1 MIKIRIKDNNISP
14 RFIKKN
20 SQISKNQKKPIT
32 LPTKLINYIMIL
44 IETVEKLKEVLFR
57 IKSNGKTIGLVPTM
71 GALHEGHISLIKK
84 AKSENQVVVV
94 SIFVNPL
101 QFNDPKD
108 LEKYPRDLEK
118 DLLLIE
124 NFTDIV
130 FAPSEMEVFP
140 TAPVDKYDFGELDK
154 IMEGVSRPGHFN
166 GVATIVKRLFEFVQ
180 PNRAYFGEKD
190 FQQLAIIRNL
200 VEQLKIDVAIQSCPI
215 VRESNGLAMS
225 SRNQLLSFAKRN
237 IAAKVYGV
245 INKSKALNATSVKK
259 INDFVL
265 AEIKKLEP
273 ITLDYFSIINDT
285 TLQPVES
292 LDDAKGVV
300 ACVAYI
306 IGEVRL
312 VDMIRFK

>member
-1 MIKIRIKDNNISP
+1 
-14 RFIKKN
+14 
-20 SQISKNQKKPIT
+20 
-32 LPTKLINYIMIL
+32 MIL

-101 QFNDPKD
+101 QFNDPND

-124 NFTDIV
+124 SFTDIV
-130 FAPSEMEVFP
+130 FAPTEKEIFP
-140 TAPVDKYDFGELDK
+140 TPPEEKYDFGDLDK
-154 IMEGVSRPGHFN
+154 IMEGASRPGHFN
-166 GVATIVKRLFEFVQ
+166 GVAAIVKRLFDFVQ
-180 PNRAYFGEKD
+180 PDRAYFGEKD
-190 FQQLAIIRNL
+190 FQQLAIIRKL
-200 VEQLKIDVAIQSCPI
+200 IEQTKLDIGIVSCPV

-237 IAAKVYGV
+237 IASKVYGI
-245 INKSKALNATSVKK
+245 INKSKALNVSGVKK

-265 AEIKKLEP
+265 AETKKLEP
-273 ITLDYFSIINDT
+273 VTLEYFTMVDDA

-312 VDMIRFK
+312 IDMIRFK

>member
-1 MIKIRIKDNNISP
+1 
-14 RFIKKN
+14 
-20 SQISKNQKKPIT
+20 
-32 LPTKLINYIMIL
+32 MIL
-44 IETVEKLKEVLFR
+44 IETIEKLKEVLSR
-57 IKSNGKTIGLVPTM
+57 MRNNGKTIGLVPTT

-101 QFNDPKD
+101 QFNNPND

-124 NFTDIV
+124 NITDIV
-130 FAPSEMEVFP
+130 FAPSAQDIFP
-140 TAPVDKYDFGELDK
+140 TEPDEKYDFGELDT
-154 IMEGVSRPGHFN
+154 IMEGISRPGHFN
-166 GVATIVKRLFEFVQ
+166 GVAIIVKRLFDYVQ
-180 PNRAYFGEKD
+180 PDRAYFGEKD
-190 FQQLAIIRNL
+190 FQQLAVIRQL
-200 VEQLKIDVAIQSCPI
+200 MKQLKSNVTIVSCPV
-215 VRESNGLAMS
+215 VRESTGLAMS

-237 IAAKVYGV
+237 IAAKVYV
-245 INKSKALNATSVKK
+245 AVNKSKALNTPNVKK

-265 AEIKKLEP
+265 AEVKKLEP
-273 ITLDYFSIINDT
+273 ITLDYFIMINEA

-300 ACVAYI
+300 ACVAFI

-312 VDMIRFK
+312 IDMIRFK

>member
-84 AKSENQVVVV
+84 AKSENQVVVL

-101 QFNDPKD
+101 QFNNPND
-108 LEKYPRDLEK
+108 LEKYPRNLEK

-124 NFTDIV
+124 GFTDIV
-130 FAPSEMEVFP
+130 FAPSTAEIYP
-140 TAPVDKYDFGELDK
+140 TTPEEKYDFGELDK
-154 IMEGVSRPGHFN
+154 TMEGASRPGHFN
-166 GVATIVKRLFEFVQ
+166 GVAAIVKRLFDYIQ
-180 PNRAYFGEKD
+180 PDKAYFGEKD
-190 FQQLAIIRNL
+190 FQQLAIIHQL
-200 VEQLKIDVAIQSCPI
+200 VEQTKVDITIVACPV
-215 VRESNGLAMS
+215 VRETNGLAMS
-225 SRNQLLSFAKRN
+225 SRNQLLSFAKKN
-237 IAAKVYGV
+237 IASKVYG
-245 INKSKALNATSVKK
+245 IITKSKALGTPSVKK
-259 INDFVL
+259 INDFVS
-265 AEIKKLEP
+265 AEVKKLDP
-273 ITLDYFSIINDT
+273 ITLDYFTIIDDA

-300 ACVAYI
+300 ACVAFV

-312 VDMIRFK
+312 IDMIRFK

>member
-1 MIKIRIKDNNISP
+1 
-14 RFIKKN
+14 
-20 SQISKNQKKPIT
+20 
-32 LPTKLINYIMIL
+32 MIL
-44 IETVEKLKEVLFR
+44 IETIEKLKEVLSR
-57 IKSNGKTIGLVPTM
+57 MRNNGKTIGLVPTM

-101 QFNDPKD
+101 QFNNPND
-108 LEKYPRDLEK
+108 LEKYRRDLEK

-124 NFTDIV
+124 SITDIV
-130 FAPSEMEVFP
+130 FAPSAQEIFP
-140 TAPVDKYDFGELDK
+140 TKPKEKYDFGELETM
-154 IMEGVSRPGHFN
+154 MEGKSRPGHFN
-166 GVATIVKRLFEFVQ
+166 GVAIIVKRLFDYVQ

-190 FQQLAIIRNL
+190 FQQLAIINQL
-200 VEQLKIDVAIQSCPI
+200 VKEIKENVTIVSCPV
-215 VRESNGLAMS
+215 VRESTGLAMS

-237 IAAKVYGV
+237 IASKVYV
-245 INKSKALNATSVKK
+245 AINKSKALNTPNVKK

-265 AEIKKLEP
+265 AEVKKLEP
-273 ITLDYFSIINDT
+273 ITLDYFILVNDT

-300 ACVAYI
+300 ACVAFS

-312 VDMIRFK
+312 IDMVRFK

>member
-1 MIKIRIKDNNISP
+1 
-14 RFIKKN
+14 
-20 SQISKNQKKPIT
+20 
-32 LPTKLINYIMIL
+32 MIL

-94 SIFVNPL
+94 TIFVNPL
-101 QFNDPKD
+101 QFNDPND

-130 FAPSEMEVFP
+130 FAPSEKEIFP
-140 TAPVDKYDFGELDK
+140 TPPTEKYDFGDLDK
-154 IMEGVSRPGHFN
+154 IMEGASRPGHFN
-166 GVATIVKRLFEFVQ
+166 GVATIVKRLFDFVQ
-180 PNRAYFGEKD
+180 PDRAYFGEKD
-190 FQQLAIIRNL
+190 FQQLAIIRKL
-200 VEQLKIDVAIQSCPI
+200 IEQTKLDVGIVSCPV

-237 IAAKVYGV
+237 IASKVYGA
-245 INKSKALNATSVKK
+245 INKSKALNLTNVKK

-265 AEIKKLEP
+265 AEVKKLEP
-273 ITLDYFSIINDT
+273 VTLEYFTMIDDA

-292 LDDAKGVV
+292 LDYAKGVV
-300 ACVAYI
+300 ACVAYVV
-306 IGEVRL
+306 GEVRL
-312 VDMIRFK
+312 IDMIRFK

>member
-1 MIKIRIKDNNISP
+1 
-14 RFIKKN
+14 
-20 SQISKNQKKPIT
+20 
-32 LPTKLINYIMIL
+32 MIL

-94 SIFVNPL
+94 SVFVNPL

-118 DLLLIE
+118 DLLLVE
-124 NFTDIV
+124 SFTDIV
-130 FAPSEMEVFP
+130 FAPSEKEIFP
-140 TAPVDKYDFGELDK
+140 TPPVEKYDFGELDK
-154 IMEGVSRPGHFN
+154 ILEGASRPGHFN
-166 GVATIVKRLFEFVQ
+166 GVATIVKRLFDVVQ
-180 PNRAYFGEKD
+180 PNKAYFGEKD
-190 FQQLAIIRNL
+190 FQQLAIIRKL
-200 VEQLKIDVAIQSCPI
+200 IEQMKLDIGIVSCPV

-237 IAAKVYGV
+237 IASKVYGA
-245 INKSKALNATSVKK
+245 INKSKALNVTNVKK
-259 INDFVL
+259 INDFIL
-265 AEIKKLEP
+265 AEVKKLDP
-273 ITLDYFSIINDT
+273 ITIDYFSIVNDT
-285 TLQPVES
+285 NLQPVES

-300 ACVAYI
+300 ACIAYI

-312 VDMIRFK
+312 IDMVRFK